1 MGTKLNKKNEKR
13 KNINR
18 IFVSMRYKTTSFPSP
33 SRTNKQ
39 WRDRMSI
46 LHIDRMTY
54 SLRTYFNWRQNNIK
68 TYRVHII

>member
-18 IFVSMRYKTTSFPSP
+18 IFVSMRYKTSSSP
-33 SRTNKQ
+33 NPFRTNKQ

-46 LHIDRMTY
+46 LHIDRMT
-54 SLRTYFNWRQNNIK
+54 
-68 TYRVHII
+68 

>member
-18 IFVSMRYKTTSFPSP
+18 IFVSMRYKTPSSP
-33 SRTNKQ
+33 NPFRTNKQ

-46 LHIDRMTY
+46 LHIDRMT
-54 SLRTYFNWRQNNIK
+54 
-68 TYRVHII
+68 

>member
-18 IFVSMRYKTTSFPSP
+18 IFVSMRCKTTSSP
-33 SRTNKQ
+33 SHSRDNKQ

-46 LHIDRMTY
+46 LHIDRMT
-54 SLRTYFNWRQNNIK
+54 
-68 TYRVHII
+68 